1 MASSHTTAKATKA
14 AAAGADTTEAPVL
27 NAAGGLGT
35 FAVSDTMR
43 LRRFLILG
51 AEGGTFYTGER
62 KLTLENAAAIA
73 RLIEA
78 GQGGEVVAEVLAVS
92 LGGRAAKQSPTMFAL
107 AMVSR
112 MGDVAS
118 RRAAFAA
125 VPQVC
130 RTPTMLFEF
139 IELHMAMNDAGHG
152 WGRGLRRAVAEV
164 YCGKSA
170 DATAFAVTKYRQRN
184 GWTHRDVLRLAH
196 VKPKTLAHQL
206 VLHYAAKG
214 ELLAPEA
221 TDGDGAVAVADAD
234 MIKVRTLLEAV
245 EAARLCEDEAVLVA
259 LITEHSLAREHLPS
273 TMLGSVA
280 VWRAML
286 PRMPLTALT
295 RNLAKM
301 TSIGLLSPL
310 SEATAMVVSKLTDAA
325 ALKRARVHPF
335 SLLVAL
341 QTYRQGHGHKG
352 SLKWEPTPEVVAA
365 LEEAFYLSFGALTPT
380 GKRYVLGLD
389 VSGSMSWGGIGDSC
403 VTPREASAAMAM
415 VALRTEKR
423 CHPMGFSD
431 VLVPVPITARDDLNT
446 VMEKM
451 SSIPMGGTDCALPM
465 IWAAENNV
473 EADVFIVYTDNET
486 WAGAVSPVEALRAY
500 RVKMSIDAKLI
511 VVAMTSGG
519 FSIADPDDAGMLDVV
534 GFDASAPQVM
544 QEFVMGNF

>member
-1 MASSHTTAKATKA
+1 MSSAFARAPARSADAA
-14 AAAGADTTEAPVL
+14 AAAGAV
-27 NAAGGLGT
+27 NAAGGLGS
-35 FAVSDTMR
+35 FAVSDLTR

-51 AEGGTFYTGER
+51 AEGGTFYASER

-78 GQGGEVVAEVLAVS
+78 GKGTEVVAEILAVS
-92 LGGRAAKQSPTMFAL
+92 LGGRAAKQTPTMFAL

-112 MGDVAS
+112 LGDVVA
-118 RRAAFAA
+118 RRAAYGV

-139 IELHMAMNDAGHG
+139 IELHMAMNDDGHG

-164 YCGKSA
+164 YCGKPA

-196 VKPKTLAHQL
+196 VKPTTSAHQL

-214 ELLAPEA
+214 ELVEGGA
-221 TDGDGAVAVADAD
+221 DGADAD
-234 MIKVRTLLEAV
+234 ASKVRVLLEAV
-245 EAARLCEDEAVLVA
+245 EAARVCEDEAALVA
-259 LITEHSLAREHLPS
+259 LIVEHALAREHLPS
-273 TMLGSVA
+273 SMLGSVA
-280 VWRAML
+280 VWSAML
-286 PRMPLTALT
+286 PKMPLTALT

-301 TSIGLLSPL
+301 TSIGLLKPL
-310 SEATAMVVSKLTDAA
+310 SEATATVVAKLTDAA

-341 QTYRQGHGHKG
+341 QTYRQGHGQKG
-352 SLKWEPTPEVVAA
+352 SLVWEPTPEVVAA
-365 LEEAFYLSFGALTPT
+365 LEEAFYLSFGAVTPT

-389 VSGSMSWGGIGDSC
+389 VSGSMTCDGVAGSC

-431 VLVPVPITARDDLNT
+431 TLVPVPITAHDDLAT
-446 VMEKM
+446 VMRKIER
-451 SSIPMGGTDCALPM
+451 IPMGGTDCALPM
-465 IWAAENNV
+465 VWAAENNV
-473 EADVFIVYTDNET
+473 EADVFIVYTDCET
-486 WAGAVSPVEALRAY
+486 WAGAVTPAAALLAY
-500 RVKMSIDAKLI
+500 REKMGIDAKLV

-519 FSIADPDDAGMLDVV
+519 FSIADPEDGGMLDVV

-544 QEFVMGNF
+544 QEFVLGNV

>member
-1 MASSHTTAKATKA
+1 
-14 AAAGADTTEAPVL
+14 
-27 NAAGGLGT
+27 
-35 FAVSDTMR
+35 VSDLMR

-51 AEGGTFYTGER
+51 AEGGTFYASER

-78 GQGGEVVAEVLAVS
+78 GKGTEVVAEILAVS
-92 LGGRAAKQSPTMFAL
+92 LGGRAAKQTPTMFAL

-112 MGDVAS
+112 LGDVVA
-118 RRAAFAA
+118 RRAAYAA

-139 IELHMAMNDAGHG
+139 IELHMAMNDDGHG

-164 YCGKSA
+164 YCGKPA

-196 VKPKTLAHQL
+196 VRPTSSAHQL
-206 VLHYAAKG
+206 VLNYAAKG
-214 ELLAPEA
+214 ELA
-221 TDGDGAVAVADAD
+221 DGADGAEGDVS
-234 MIKVRTLLEAV
+234 KVRALLEAV
-245 EAARLCEDEAVLVA
+245 EAARVCEDEAALVA
-259 LITEHSLAREHLPS
+259 LIVEHALAREHLPS
-273 TMLGSVA
+273 SMLGSVA
-280 VWRAML
+280 VWGAML
-286 PRMPLTALT
+286 PKMPLTALT

-301 TSIGLLSPL
+301 TSIGLLKPL
-310 SEATAMVVSKLTDAA
+310 SEATATVVAKLTDAA

-341 QTYRQGHGHKG
+341 QTYRQGHGQKG
-352 SLKWEPTPEVVAA
+352 SLEWEPTPQVVAA
-365 LEEAFYLSFGALTPT
+365 LEEAFYLSFGAVTPT

-389 VSGSMSWGGIGDSC
+389 VSRSMTWDGVAGSC

-431 VLVPVPITARDDLNT
+431 TLVPVPITAHDDLAT
-446 VMEKM
+446 VMRKIER
-451 SSIPMGGTDCALPM
+451 IPMGGTDCALPM
-465 IWAAENNV
+465 VWAAENNV
-473 EADVFIVYTDNET
+473 EADVFIVYTDCET
-486 WAGAVSPVEALRAY
+486 WAGAVTPVAALQAY
-500 RVKMSIDAKLI
+500 REKMGIDAKLV

-519 FSIADPDDAGMLDVV
+519 FSLADPDDSGMLDVV
-534 GFDASAPQVM
+534 GFDSSAPQVM
-544 QEFVMGNF
+544 QEFVMGNV